1 MMARGDW
8 NHREVLGTYYTERGC
23 LPVTR
28 TIDVLVTICVQT
40 MLRVP
45 VLTVCVAKGH
55 PIIEVSIEVYRY
67 AHSAY
72 EVHAF
77 SKLERDDDGR

>member
-1 MMARGDW
+1 MLARGDW

-40 MLRVP
+40 MRDPCLDCVCGEGPSYNRGVP
-45 VLTVCVAKGH
+45 VCT
-55 PIIEVSIEVYRY
+55 
-67 AHSAY
+67 
-72 EVHAF
+72 
-77 SKLERDDDGR
+77 

>member
-1 MMARGDW
+1 M
-8 NHREVLGTYYTERGC
+8 
-23 LPVTR
+23 TR

-40 MLRVP
+40 MRDPERVASHGVP

-55 PIIEVSIEVYRY
+55 PIIEVYRY
-67 AHSAY
+67 LAHSAY

>member
-1 MMARGDW
+1 MARMMARGDW

-40 MLRVP
+40 MRDPERVASPCLDCVCGEGPSYNRGVP
-45 VLTVCVAKGH
+45 VCT
-55 PIIEVSIEVYRY
+55 
-67 AHSAY
+67 
-72 EVHAF
+72 
-77 SKLERDDDGR
+77 